1 MNKLDFSVSL
11 RAKGLSKD
19 EMIKEMNVNGFDASE
34 IKYYLKKSDEVY
46 INQLLANKES
56 RNLTKTNR
64 TFKSV
69 VLVISLLLLVSVFF
83 GYASI
88 GLIGL
93 FILWS
98 LVKFGSYRR

>member
-1 MNKLDFSVSL
+1 
-11 RAKGLSKD
+11 
-19 EMIKEMNVNGFDASE
+19 MIKEMNVNGFDASE